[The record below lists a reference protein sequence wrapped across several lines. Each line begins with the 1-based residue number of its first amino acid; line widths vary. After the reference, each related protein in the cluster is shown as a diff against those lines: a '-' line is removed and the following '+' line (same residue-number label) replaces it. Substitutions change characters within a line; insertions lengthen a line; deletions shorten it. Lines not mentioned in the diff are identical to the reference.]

1 MNYTNVVRVAAPMIL
16 ALSLC
21 ACKPAPTEKAKT
33 TGTVLAEVNGNA
45 ITTDD
50 FKAEIDKLPPY
61 LKPMVQSE
69 EGKKE
74 LLDSMIVRQIILEQ
88 AKKDGVDKDKEV
100 SDRMEDLRKRLIVE
114 TYLKKKVEK
123 EAQISDQEM
132 KKFYDENKD
141 KFKAG
146 DQVKASHILVKT
158 EKEATDI
165 LAQLKGGAKFED
177 LAKKFST
184 DSTASKGGDLGW
196 FPKGAM
202 VPEFDKVAFNL
213 KEGEMS
219 GIVKTQFGFHIIK
232 VTGKRPAGI
241 TPYEEVK
248 EQIKSNL
255 LPAKQQEIF
264 TKMKEE
270 MKKSAKISIKDEV
283 LKNFDSKPSETKG
296 GTGAQT
302 K

>member
-33 TGTVLAEVNGNA
+33 TGTVLAEVNGNT

-158 EKEATDI
+158 EKEASDI

-202 VPEFDKVAFNL
+202 VPEFDKVAFSL

-241 TPYEEVK
+241 TPFEEVK

-270 MKKSAKISIKDEV
+270 MKKSAKISIKDDV

>member
-1 MNYTNVVRVAAPMIL
+1 MNYTNVVRVAAPVIL

-202 VPEFDKVAFNL
+202 VPEFDKVAFSL

-241 TPYEEVK
+241 TPFEEVK

-270 MKKSAKISIKDEV
+270 MKKSAKISIKDDV

>member
-1 MNYTNVVRVAAPMIL
+1 VNYTNVVRVAAPMIL

-33 TGTVLAEVNGNA
+33 TGTVLAEVNGNT

-123 EAQISDQEM
+123 EAQISDEEM

-158 EKEATDI
+158 EKEASDI

-202 VPEFDKVAFNL
+202 VPEFDKVAFSL

-241 TPYEEVK
+241 TPFEEVK
-248 EQIKSNL
+248 DQIKSNL

-270 MKKSAKISIKDEV
+270 MKKSAKISIKDDV

>member
-33 TGTVLAEVNGNA
+33 TGTVLAEVNGNT

-123 EAQISDQEM
+123 EAQISDEEM

-158 EKEATDI
+158 EKEASDI

-202 VPEFDKVAFNL
+202 VPEFDKVAFSL

-241 TPYEEVK
+241 TPFEEVK

-270 MKKSAKISIKDEV
+270 MKKSAKISIKDDV

>member
-1 MNYTNVVRVAAPMIL
+1 VNYTNVVRVAAPMIL

-33 TGTVLAEVNGNA
+33 TGTVLAEVNGNT

-123 EAQISDQEM
+123 EAQISDEEM

-158 EKEATDI
+158 EKEASDI

-202 VPEFDKVAFNL
+202 VPEFDKVAFSL

-241 TPYEEVK
+241 TPFEEVK

-270 MKKSAKISIKDEV
+270 MKKSAKISIKDDV

>member
-1 MNYTNVVRVAAPMIL
+1 MNYMSAVRVLAPMVL

-21 ACKPAPTEKAKT
+21 ACKPAPTEQAKKGGKT
-33 TGTVLAEVNGNA
+33 LAEVNGNV
-45 ITTDD
+45 ITTED
-50 FKAEIDKLPPY
+50 FKAEADRLPPY
-61 LKPMVQSE
+61 LKPMVQSS

-74 LLDSMIVRQIILEQ
+74 LLDSMVVREIILEQ
-88 AKKDGVDKDKEV
+88 AKKDGIDKDKEV
-100 SDRMEDLRKRLIVE
+100 AARLEDLRKRLIVE

-123 EAQISDQEM
+123 EAQISDAEM
-132 KKFYDENKD
+132 KKFYDENKE

-146 DQVKASHILVKT
+146 DQVKASHILVKS

-165 LAQLKGGAKFED
+165 LAQLKGGAKFDE

-184 DSTASKGGDLGW
+184 DSTAAKGGDLGW

-202 VPEFDKVAFNL
+202 VPEFDKVAFGL

-232 VTGKRPAGI
+232 VTGKRPAGL

-248 EQIKSNL
+248 EQIKANL

-264 TKMKEE
+264 VKMKDEL
-270 MKKSAKISIKDEV
+270 KKGAKISIKDDV
-283 LKNFDSKPSETKG
+283 LKTLDMKATDDKGKAVAPTK
-296 GTGAQT
+296 
-302 K
+302 